1 MGGRR
6 GWELGGVI
14 RGSSSRS
21 VESVKTRSVGVTMG
35 GEAMAALSGVDGVA
49 WLWELDKNNERASRL
64 ALAMEARVEKGWA
77 GVVAASE

>member
-1 MGGRR
+1 
-6 GWELGGVI
+6 
-14 RGSSSRS
+14 
-21 VESVKTRSVGVTMG
+21 MG